1 MLRFLKGFFGKPTPP
16 ELKAPY
22 KVEIPTQPAST
33 VHVVETPTPVIETA
47 PAEVGKP
54 ANDRV
59 EATAPAKPVSK
70 PRAKPAAKP
79 IAKPA
84 AKPAAM
90 KAPAKPKTPAKPKAT
105 K

>member
-59 EATAPAKPVSK
+59 EATAPAKPASK
-70 PRAKPAAKP
+70 PRAKPAAKLT
-79 IAKPA
+79 AKPA

-90 KAPAKPKTPAKPKAT
+90 KALAKPKTTSKPKAA